1 MSFLKR
7 AMSMATAALMF
18 ASLAAGCSS
27 GGGNGNKSTGATI
40 KIGLNYE
47 LSGGVAAS
55 GQSSRDGILM
65 AFDEIN
71 AKGGVLGKKIEPV
84 VMDNSSKADEATSVT
99 TKLVNKEKVVAVLG
113 PATSGA
119 FKATIP
125 AATKRKVPA
134 ISSSATADDVTVDKS
149 GVKEYAFKTC
159 FNDAFQGTS
168 MANFASK
175 TLNASKAVILTD
187 NANDYSKG
195 LAKSFK
201 ETFTANGGTIVAEEA
216 FVADEKD
223 FNAVLTKIKGM
234 DFDVI
239 YLPAYYEEVGL
250 IIKQARDLGI
260 DKPFLGG
267 DGYDSPELIKIA
279 GASALNNV
287 FFSNHYSSQDT
298 DAKVVEFVENFKAKY
313 GKEPDAFHAL
323 GYDLGY
329 FIADAI
335 ERAGEA
341 DSVKIKEALEQTKD
355 FPAITGVLSIDEN
368 HNPVKSITIIE
379 LKDGVQSV
387 KEKIEP

>member
-27 GGGNGNKSTGATI
+27 GGGNGNKSTGDTI

-47 LSGGVAAS
+47 LSGGVAAY

-113 PATSGA
+113 PAISGA

-134 ISSSATADDVTVDKS
+134 ISSSATADDVTVDKN

>member
-1 MSFLKR
+1 
-7 AMSMATAALMF
+7 MATAALMF

-27 GGGNGNKSTGATI
+27 GGGNGNKSTGDTI

-47 LSGGVAAS
+47 LSGGVAAY

-134 ISSSATADDVTVDKS
+134 ISSSATADDVTVDKN

>member
-1 MSFLKR
+1 MSRFKKVL
-7 AMSMATAALMF
+7 
-18 ASLAAGCSS
+18 SLAVVAVMALSLAVGCSS
-27 GGGNGNKSTGATI
+27 GAGQGNKSTGDTI

-47 LSGGVAAS
+47 LSGTVAAY

-71 AKGGVLGKKIEPV
+71 AKGGVLGKKIEPI

-99 TKLVNKEKVVAVLG
+99 TKLVNQEKVVAVLG

-125 AATKRKVPA
+125 PATKRKVPI
-134 ISSSATADDVTVDKS
+134 ISSSATADDVTVDKN
-149 GVKEYAFKTC
+149 GVKEYVFRTC
-159 FNDAFQGTS
+159 FNDSFQGTA
-168 MANFASK
+168 MANFASRS
-175 TLNASKAVILTD
+175 LNAKKAVVLID
-187 NANDYSKG
+187 NSNDYSKG

-201 ETFTANGGTIVAEEA
+201 ETFAANGGTIVGEEA
-216 FVADEKD
+216 FVSTEKD

-239 YLPAYYEEVGL
+239 YLPAYYEAVGL

-267 DGYDSPELIKIA
+267 DGYDSPDLVKIA
-279 GASALNNV
+279 GESALNNV
-287 FFSNHYSSQDT
+287 FFSNHYSSEDT
-298 DAKVVEFVENFKAKY
+298 DPAVVQFKKAFKAKY
-313 GKEPDAFHAL
+313 NAEPNAFHAL

-341 DSVKIKEALEQTKD
+341 DSIKIKEALEQTKD

-368 HNPVKSITIIE
+368 HNPVKAITVLE
-379 LKDGVQSV
+379 LKDGVQTFR
-387 KEKIEP
+387 EKIEP

>member
-18 ASLAAGCSS
+18 VSLAAGCSS
-27 GGGNGNKSTGATI
+27 GGGNGNKSTGDTI

-47 LSGGVAAS
+47 LSGGVAAY

-134 ISSSATADDVTVDKS
+134 ISSSATADDVTVDKN

>member
-47 LSGGVAAS
+47 LSGGVAAY